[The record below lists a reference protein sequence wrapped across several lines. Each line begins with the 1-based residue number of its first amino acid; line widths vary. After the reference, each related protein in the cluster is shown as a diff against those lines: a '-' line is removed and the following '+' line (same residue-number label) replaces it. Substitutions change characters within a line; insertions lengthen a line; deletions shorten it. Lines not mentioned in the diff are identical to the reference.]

1 MMIQIFIDGIL
12 IIVFAYL
19 LCWYRFFIYHC
30 YRCFPRHIYFYQHKT
45 YQRSSSYHSLLFWA
59 ILYMLIWCYACFLPL
74 TIRLPLGVLFGLYS
88 FFVLV
93 SSLDF
98 KLRLLPLRLLCGLA
112 LLIVAYRYV
121 FNQTILWESQLQM
134 GLITCLLW
142 YITRQG
148 IGFADIYLLLIL
160 SFLFPMEKWLWLMFL
175 ATLMGLSYVLM
186 LRLVQ
191 MSSVQSVAFA
201 PWICLSAWLILLL
214 A

>member
-12 IIVFAYL
+12 IVVFTYL

-30 YRCFPRHIYFYQHKT
+30 YCQFPRHVYFYQHKT
-45 YQRSSSYHSLLFWA
+45 YQRSSSYRSLLFWA
-59 ILYMLIWCYACFLPL
+59 VLYMLIWSYALPL
-74 TIRLPLGVLFGLYS
+74 TITVPLGVLFGLYS

-112 LLIVAYRYV
+112 LFIVSYRYA
-121 FNQTILWESQLQM
+121 FNQTIVWADQMQM
-134 GLITCLLW
+134 GLMTSLLW

-148 IGFADIYLLLIL
+148 IGLADIYLLLIL
-160 SFLFPMEKWLWLMFL
+160 SFLFPMDRWLWLMLL

-186 LRLVQ
+186 LRLTQ
-191 MSSVQSVAFA
+191 MSSVQSIAFA

-214 A
+214 T

>member
-1 MMIQIFIDGIL
+1 MIQIFVDGIL
-12 IIVFAYL
+12 IVVFAYL
-19 LCWYRFFIYHC
+19 LSLYRFFIYHC
-30 YRCFPRHIYFYQHKT
+30 YCRFPRHVYFYQHKT
-45 YQRSSSYHSLLFWA
+45 YQRSSSYRSLLFWA
-59 ILYMLIWCYACFLPL
+59 ILYMLIWCYALPL
-74 TIRLPLGVLFGLYS
+74 TMTLPSGVLFGLYS

-112 LLIVAYRYV
+112 LFIATYRYV
-121 FNQTILWESQLQM
+121 FNQTIFWEAQIQM
-134 GLITCLLW
+134 GLITALLW

-148 IGFADIYLLLIL
+148 IGSADIFLLLIL
-160 SFLFPMEKWLWLMFL
+160 SFLFPMERWLWLMLL

-186 LRLVQ
+186 LRLTQ
-191 MSSVQSVAFA
+191 RSSVRSIAFA